1 MKIRDLDKGRYVIVY
16 DMGKSEYSEGMTV
29 VGKVVELEY
38 NEDGKNTATIE
49 SMPFQRYTVTDD
61 NYFDYWNDYMESKT
75 EHICSENGITVD
87 KKHFDNIDEEH
98 FYHKAR
104 VEAMHNAI
112 EETREYV
119 NEYLSNDMQQRKRN
133 DMVNSPSHYM
143 LGNHEVKDIV
153 SLVADKYHKGSVAHN
168 IASALEY
175 QMRAPEKNGLE
186 DIKKAKKCLDFAID
200 NWDVK

>member
-1 MKIRDLDKGRYVIVY
+1 MKIRDLDKGRYIVVY

-29 VGKVVELEY
+29 VGQVVELIF
-38 NEDGKNTATIE
+38 NDEDDNAAIIQ

-75 EHICSENGITVD
+75 E
-87 KKHFDNIDEEH
+87 
-98 FYHKAR
+98 R
-104 VEAMHNAI
+104 VGYK
-112 EETREYV
+112 RK
-119 NEYLSNDMQQRKRN
+119 SNDVQQRKRN
-133 DMVNSPSHYM
+133 DVVNSPSHYM
-143 LGNHEVKDIV
+143 LGSHEVKDIV

-186 DIKKAKKCLDFAID
+186 DIKKARKCLDFAIE
-200 NWDVK
+200 NWDVN